1 MTNPQYI
8 TDVKLTGAPP
18 GTKTSDLT
26 PGSPGVTFEEQNPTV
41 TIPFPPGITPIV
53 VDISVPN
60 TDTNVQ
66 QIRVVITASDGTVTV
81 DQVSPVG
88 RNKVTDLPKTPLPEN
103 STVTITFVTN
113 NNQPPENVTISVIA
127 CYAPST
133 AMTVVTS
140 GTTPPSVSGSS
151 PTVIISSSTTTGA
164 ISTFVDDYFVSV
176 HASSFSPDLFSGPG
190 ETTATVSVTGGS
202 STSGAVTSPEATV
215 STGGSGAST
224 QPTGIVRTI
233 SSSYQRYK

>member
-8 TDVKLTGAPP
+8 TDVNLTGAPP
-18 GTKTSDLT
+18 GTKPSDLT
-26 PGSPGVTFEEQNPTV
+26 PGSPGVTFKELNPTV

-127 CYAPST
+127 CYTPST
-133 AMTVVTS
+133 AVTILTS
-140 GTTPPSVSGSS
+140 GTTPPSISGSS
-151 PTVIISSSTTTGA
+151 PTIIISSSTATGE
-164 ISTFVDDYFVSV
+164 ISSYIYNRFVST
-176 HASSFSPDLFSGPG
+176 HASLSSLDLL
-190 ETTATVSVTGGS
+190 
-202 STSGAVTSPEATV
+202 
-215 STGGSGAST
+215 
-224 QPTGIVRTI
+224 
-233 SSSYQRYK
+233 

>member
-41 TIPFPPGITPIV
+41 TIPFPSGITPIV

-60 TDTNVQ
+60 TDTNVKE
-66 QIRVVITASDGTVTV
+66 IRVVITAPDGTVIA
-81 DQVSPVG
+81 DLVSRTG
-88 RNKVTDLPKTPLPEN
+88 TNKVTDLPKTPLPEN

-133 AMTVVTS
+133 AVTIVTS
-140 GTTPPSVSGSS
+140 GTTPPSISGSS
-151 PTVIISSSTTTGA
+151 PTIIISSSTATGE
-164 ISTFVDDYFVSV
+164 ISSYIYNRFVST
-176 HASSFSPDLFSGPG
+176 HASLSSLDLL
-190 ETTATVSVTGGS
+190 
-202 STSGAVTSPEATV
+202 
-215 STGGSGAST
+215 
-224 QPTGIVRTI
+224 
-233 SSSYQRYK
+233 